1 MTIHY
6 ALSFLLL
13 AFTALSSLRL
23 PKWWVKMWDAG
34 RLQLT
39 VFLTILLV
47 VGLFTLDF
55 TNYFPI
61 IITALLSTAVIY
73 HLYII
78 FPFTPFH
85 KTEIPSTQSNSNSLS
100 MLTCNVRM
108 SNENTK
114 NLLKLIQEKNPDVI
128 LLTETNQWWIDK
140 MESLNTAYAYA
151 ILQPQENTYGIALY
165 SKYPLENGQVKFLV
179 EKEIPSIHTNIKVKD
194 KVVQFIGLHPR
205 PPAPWTN
212 EENKDIELIKVA
224 ALTNH
229 NLHPTV
235 VTGDLNDVCW
245 SQITASFK
253 AISGLKDPRVGRGFF
268 NTYNAN
274 IPFFRYPVD
283 HFFVS
288 DHFQLRTIKKLSH
301 VGSDHFPV
309 LLEVNL
315 SSGSSYHK

>member
-6 ALSFLLL
+6 IFSFILL
-13 AFTALSSLRL
+13 AFTALSTLRVA
-23 PKWWVKMWDAG
+23 KWWVRMWDAS
-34 RLQLT
+34 RLQLA
-39 VFLTILLV
+39 VFLSVLLALGIWAFDFSEDIEIALILLLT
-47 VGLFTLDF
+47 GS
-55 TNYFPI
+55 I
-61 IITALLSTAVIY
+61 AY
-73 HLYII
+73 HLYVI
-78 FPFTPFH
+78 FPFTPLH
-85 KTEIPSTQSNSNSLS
+85 KKEIASTNQKDLTLR

-108 SNENTK
+108 SNKQTER
-114 NLLKLIQEKNPDVI
+114 LLALLEKKNPDVI
-128 LLTETNQWWIDK
+128 LLTETSQWWLDK
-140 MESLNTAYAYA
+140 VAILKKSYPYT
-151 ILQPQENTYGIALY
+151 ILQPQENTYGMALY
-165 SKYPLENGQVKFLV
+165 SRFPLENGQVKFLV
-179 EKEIPSIHTNIKVKD
+179 ENDVPSIHAEIKLKD
-194 KVVQFIGLHPR
+194 KTVQFIGLHPK

-212 EENKDIELIKVA
+212 EENKDIELVRAA

-245 SQITASFK
+245 SPITKSFK

-288 DHFQLRTIKKLSH
+288 PHFKLREIKKLEYI
-301 VGSDHFPV
+301 GSDHFPV

-315 SSGSSYHK
+315 EEF

>member
-6 ALSFLLL
+6 TLTFLLL
-13 AFTALSSLRL
+13 IFTALSSLRIS
-23 PKWWVKMWDAG
+23 KWWVKMWDAG

-39 VFLTILLV
+39 VFLIIALI
-47 VGLFTLDF
+47 VGLATFDF
-55 TNYFPI
+55 PGVVPI
-61 IITALLSTAVIY
+61 VITAILITAIIY
-73 HLYII
+73 HFFII

-85 KTEIPSTQSNSNSLS
+85 KTEISNTENNSNSLR

-108 SNENTK
+108 SNENTED
-114 NLLKLIQEKNPDVI
+114 LLALIRKRNPDVI

-140 MESLNTAYAYA
+140 VESLIIDYPHT
-151 ILQPQENTYGIALY
+151 ILHPQENTYGMALY
-165 SKYPLENGQVKFLV
+165 SKHPLENEQVKFLV

-194 KVVQFIGLHPR
+194 KTVQFIGLHPR
-205 PPAPWTN
+205 PPVPWTN
-212 EENKDIELIKVA
+212 EENKDIELIKAA

-229 NLHPTV
+229 NLYPTV

-253 AISGLKDPRVGRGFF
+253 SISGLKDPRVGRGLF

-288 DHFQLRTIKKLSH
+288 EHFKLREIKKLPY

-315 SSGSSYHK
+315 EEETA